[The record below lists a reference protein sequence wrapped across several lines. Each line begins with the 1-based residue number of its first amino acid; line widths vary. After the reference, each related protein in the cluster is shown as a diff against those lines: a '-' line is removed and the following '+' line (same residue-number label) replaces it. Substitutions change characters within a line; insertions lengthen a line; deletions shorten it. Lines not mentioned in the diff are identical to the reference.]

1 VTFPLT
7 RDSIPVVGDADRSLT
22 ADSETAPAVLFTGF
36 PGFLGSALLERVLAR
51 GDGPVA
57 CLVQPKYLD
66 AARER
71 AESIVSRVGGTDDW
85 RGNADGGR
93 TDPDGEHAAVH
104 LFTGDITEPGLG
116 LGGALGEN
124 GSLATVRE
132 VYHLAAVYDLGVDRA
147 LAEAVNVR
155 GTEHVLDAAE
165 RLGVD
170 RFHYVSTCYVSGRYE
185 GTFTEADLRDHGP
198 FTNHYEATKHRAEV
212 AVRDRM
218 EAGFPATV
226 YRPSIVVGDSR
237 TGETDKFDGPYNL
250 LRLLLAQPRP
260 LAVTFTVPG
269 ASRAELNVVPRNFVV
284 DAIAALSEREA
295 SVGET
300 YQLCDP
306 DPLRVTAF
314 VETLAT
320 AADRRRTIRVP
331 TTKRV
336 ARAGCRLLS
345 RAGVSV
351 DPATLEYLD
360 HPTRYRCPRTRR
372 ALDDCTG
379 ALAAPPFDAYADRL
393 VEFVRD
399 HPDRRD
405 GPMA

>member
-1 VTFPLT
+1 MTFPLT
-7 RDSIPVVGDADRSLT
+7 RDTIPIVGDADRSPT
-22 ADSETAPAVLFTGF
+22 AHGGSPPTVLFTGF

-57 CLVQPKYLD
+57 CLVQPTYLD

-71 AESIVSRVGGTDDW
+71 AEAIVSQV
-85 RGNADGGR
+85 AD
-93 TDPDGEHAAVH
+93 TEHAGVH
-104 LFTGDITEPGLG
+104 LYTGDITDPDLG

-124 GSLATVRE
+124 GSLASVRE
-132 VYHLAAVYDLGVDRA
+132 VYHLAAVYDLAVDRA

-185 GTFTEADLRDHGP
+185 GTFTETDLRDHGP

-250 LRLLLAQPRP
+250 LRLLLAQPRS
-260 LAVTFTVPG
+260 LAATFTVPG
-269 ASRAELNVVPRNFVV
+269 AGQSELNVVPRDFVV
-284 DAIAALSEREA
+284 DAIAALSDRET
-295 SVGET
+295 SIGET

-320 AADRRRTIRVP
+320 AADRHRTVRVP

-345 RAGVSV
+345 RAGVTV
-351 DPATLEYLD
+351 DPATLDYLD

-372 ALDDCTG
+372 ALDDCAG
-379 ALAAPPFDAYADRL
+379 ALAVPPFDAYADRL
-393 VEFVRD
+393 VAFARD
-399 HPDRRD
+399 HPEGRD
-405 GPMA
+405 GAMI